1 MTQAAALPPER
12 AASPCPPA
20 GSAAGVPAQC
30 DAVPPWCWNW
40 ADYSSTPAGSGSGSA
55 PVSVSLAVAAVGA
68 VVAGAASSPDWR
80 QRQCQAELRTE
91 R

>member
-1 MTQAAALPPER
+1 MTLAAALPPER

-30 DAVPPWCWNW
+30 DAVPPWCWHW
-40 ADYSSTPAGSGSGSA
+40 ADYSSTPAGSGSAS
-55 PVSVSLAVAAVGA
+55 VSVSLAVAAVGA